1 MDSTFC
7 TGGPDYKDYDGGQFS
22 PGPRS
27 CYAAHPRVGYDA
39 RHAIFRP
46 GPHNAPP
53 AGPNSAP
60 PAVSALLN
68 GCHGGAG
75 AAALRLRP
83 PARL

>member
-1 MDSTFC
+1 MDSTSC
-7 TGGPDYKDYDGGQFS
+7 TGGPDYSEMVVSFH
-22 PGPRS
+22 PVREVAPT
-27 CYAAHPRVGYDA
+27 AHPRVGYDA

>member
-1 MDSTFC
+1 MDSIVEHEI
-7 TGGPDYKDYDGGQFS
+7 TGRRWWSVFT
-22 PGPRS
+22 RS
-27 CYAAHPRVGYDA
+27 EKLRSARRIRVGYDA

-60 PAVSALLN
+60 PAVSALPN